1 MAIEDKKPRTKGSS
15 RGDDGEHSLW
25 GSSVKSS
32 RPAARASDADT
43 FPEIIGYEE
52 WSSFLITTS

>member
-1 MAIEDKKPRTKGSS
+1 MAIEDKKLRTKGSS
-15 RGDDGEHSLW
+15 CGDDGEHSLW

-32 RPAARASDADT
+32 RPAVCASDADT

-52 WSSFLITTS
+52 